1 MNHSLSQTTS
11 LTCPQCGQPF
21 DAAIWLM
28 VDASEHPDLLPRLQR
43 GTLHDLPCPHCGH
56 EGEVDAPVLLYRP
69 GETPPL
75 LFSPAQQTSQE
86 EDQEQAAGLLR
97 YLHDALGDTWQD
109 GWLENLP
116 VVPRPLLPAALSDDP
131 EAALQ
136 QVAAQVEQELER
148 LQQDDPAAYRE
159 LEAAAQQA
167 DGEADEQA
175 MPPLLATIQQFIE
188 AYTWME
194 SYRFVQA
201 HPELLADE
209 ALTMLETL
217 VNGAQQA
224 GDDNARRVFA
234 EHLALLRRC
243 REVGVTEAFAEK
255 MDVPPEQLHM
265 ADQTA
270 QMPPA
275 VREVMAELAAMGA
288 TINTPEDLERLLA
301 SRPDLQAKLA
311 AALQDGNIELPP
323 FQTEQE
329 TILAER
335 LVAWIEQET
344 LDEAEAYLRQYETGF
359 LTEEATAVMQLLV
372 QANPTNPA
380 VADHQ
385 ERLARAR
392 EMGIAAMYAALRQQ
406 RLQANIQKVLE
417 QAGGLG
423 QAIWQFLQA
432 DAVVAE
438 ALLQNEAATLLSLD
452 AGQMMEALI
461 AAVREAG
468 DIQQANQWQERWQL
482 WETAYHVRIG
492 GPRHSPTLSDAAHAQ
507 PEGWAAQPESWREQV
522 EQQSAQA
529 ERGTQYTIISAVNS
543 AIGDNALVI
552 NNIGVLPLRWRR
564 PAEGRPRLARAAVG
578 RETELAELHQRL
590 LVEQNAAVVGQ
601 GSSAALRGQ
610 PAIGKTTLAA
620 LYADRFGSQYPGGVL
635 WLEVGP
641 ALRTADSVLPLLQRM
656 ATYAYDRDVQAEK
669 LLENS
674 IFAADRVKSLLSGQ
688 GGMLAVMDDVWDPA
702 ALRGLQDALPDDAVI
717 LLTTRDYRVAYAL
730 ENSPAA
736 IQHLGVLS
744 ASDARLLLQRG
755 APGLPDEL
763 ADRVANG
770 LGCHAYALTL
780 AAAALHTRKAHRYE
794 QTAADLLARV
804 TAGQG
809 FGDLPLMDQAERVGE
824 LETALKYSYDYLAE
838 GGHGESWQARFRGL
852 GALAPETDFDTAVAA
867 AIWDVSTAEAEE
879 FLLLLD
885 GLGLLQEAWLAGRW
899 QQHAI
904 LRAYALGLQPAA
916 ERVAYAERHSDYYL
930 NLSRQSQQSVPR
942 DNERVE
948 MEFGQISHAFDW
960 CETNSPRRATQ
971 FTRILNDFM
980 RNRGRVPLLNQW
992 LQTAL
997 HGVDLHGDRLGKANT
1012 LQSLG
1017 DLESRLGN
1025 VEQARR
1031 HYDAALPLY
1040 EAEQD
1045 PVGKMNTWIS
1055 LARLETS
1062 LDRYQEAGSYYQQTF
1077 QLAEQIGFDKHPVVQ
1092 DWREEHARLTG
1103 DLQSAQ
1109 SAAQALA
1116 NLLIAWIQTP
1126 DWAQSQ
1132 AFLEEQAA
1140 LLLTE
1145 QAEAVLALLQQG
1157 NPDSRAIPQHRVLLR
1172 RCREVGIAPAYQE
1185 MQAATTAAQD
1195 PTALALAALLQAGSA
1210 EALQAAIAQ
1219 HATLL
1224 ELSTLEQLAGL
1235 FQGAPEADQREAAH
1249 HLLVRL
1255 TFLLHQYNHTHAT
1268 SPDFDEQSRFVALLE
1283 GLLAP
1288 AATLDA
1294 DVAAGLRRTL
1304 GWALNTWGNAQAEQG
1319 DHAAAVETYGR
1330 AIAHAPDNAM
1340 LYRNRAGEHL
1350 EMGQVAA
1357 AAADIERAAQ
1367 LEPEAPRLAQLRQAL
1382 AEKSNDLD

>member
-1 MNHSLSQTTS
+1 MSNSLSQTAS
-11 LTCPQCGQPF
+11 LTCPQCEQPF

-28 VDASEHPDLLPRLQR
+28 VDASEHPDLLPRLR
-43 GTLHDLPCPHCGH
+43 AGTLHDTPCPHCGH

-86 EDQEQAAGLLR
+86 QDQAQAVGLLR
-97 YLHDALGDTWQD
+97 VLHEALGDAWQD
-109 GWLENLP
+109 GWLEEMP

-131 EAALQ
+131 ETALQ
-136 QVAAQVEQELER
+136 QMAAQVEQELER
-148 LQQDDPAAYRE
+148 LRQENPQAYAE
-159 LEAAAQQA
+159 LEAVAQQMA
-167 DGEADEQA
+167 DGEDEEDEQA
-175 MPPLLATIQQFIE
+175 MPPLLAAIQQFIQ
-188 AYTWME
+188 ADTWME

-209 ALTMLETL
+209 SLTLLETL

-224 GDDNARRVFA
+224 GDDNARRVIA

-255 MDVPPEQLHM
+255 LETTVAQLEAASSQIVPEQAQAL
-265 ADQTA
+265 ADS
-270 QMPPA
+270 
-275 VREVMAELAAMGA
+275 L
-288 TINTPEDLERLLA
+288 I
-301 SRPDLQAKLA
+301 
-311 AALQDGNIELPP
+311 
-323 FQTEQE
+323 
-329 TILAER
+329 
-335 LVAWIEQET
+335 AWIQTPDWAASEAYLQQHAAT
-344 LDEAEAYLRQYETGF
+344 LLTNEAEAVLELLRRGNPDN
-359 LTEEATAVMQLLV
+359 TAIPEHQTLLK
-372 QANPTNPA
+372 
-380 VADHQ
+380 
-385 ERLARAR
+385 RSR
-392 EMGIAAMYAALRQQ
+392 EMGITAMYAALRRQ
-406 RLQANIQKVLE
+406 RQQANMKKVFE

-423 QAIWQFLQA
+423 QAIWRFLQA
-432 DAVVAE
+432 DAVAAE
-438 ALLQNEAATLLSLD
+438 ALLLNEAATLLILD
-452 AGQMMEALI
+452 AGQMMDALI
-461 AAVREAG
+461 AVAREAG
-468 DIQQANQWQERWQL
+468 NTQQADQWQERRRL
-482 WETAYHVRIG
+482 WETAYHVRVG
-492 GPRHSPTLSDAAHAQ
+492 GPRHSPAVSDAAHAQ
-507 PEGWAAQPESWREQV
+507 PEGWTAQPENWREQV
-522 EQQSAQA
+522 ERQPVQA
-529 ERGTQYTIISAVNS
+529 ERGTQYTVISAVNS

-601 GSSAALRGQ
+601 GTSAALRGQ

-620 LYADRFGSQYPGGVL
+620 MYADRFGSQYPGGVL

-641 ALRTADSVLPLLQRM
+641 ALRTAVSVLPLLQRM

-674 IFAADRVKSLLSGQ
+674 VFAADRVKSLLSGH
-688 GGMLAVMDDVWDPA
+688 GEMLAVMDDVWDPA

-717 LLTTRDYRVAYAL
+717 LLTTRDNRVAFAL
-730 ENSPAA
+730 ANSPTAV
-736 IQHLGVLS
+736 QQLTVLS
-744 ASDARLLLQRG
+744 ASDARVLLQRG

-763 ADRVANG
+763 ADRVAKG
-770 LGCHAYALTL
+770 LGYHAYALTL
-780 AAAALHTRKAHRYE
+780 AAAALHTRKTHRYE
-794 QTAADLLARV
+794 QTAADLLGRV

-809 FGDLPLMDQAERVGE
+809 FGDLPLMDQTERVSE
-824 LETALKYSYDYLAE
+824 LETALKYSYDYLGE
-838 GGHGESWQARFRGL
+838 GEQGESWQARFRGL

-885 GLGLLQEAWLAGRW
+885 GLGLLQEAGLAGRW

-971 FTRILNDFM
+971 FTHILNDFM

-997 HGVDLHGDRLGKANT
+997 HGAELHGDRLGKANTLQSLGDLERRLGNVEQARRHYDAALPLYEAEQARLGKANT

-1031 HYDAALPLY
+1031 HYDAAQQLFEL
-1040 EAEQD
+1040 EQD
-1045 PVGKMNTWIS
+1045 PMGRMNVWVG
-1055 LARLETS
+1055 LARLEADGGNIEQARQ
-1062 LDRYQEAGSYYQQTF
+1062 LFEKVFA
-1077 QLAEQIGFDKHPVVQ
+1077 LAEDLGFDKHPVTLNLRQEYAQLGITPPPSDELVA
-1092 DWREEHARLTG
+1092 AR
-1103 DLQSAQ
+1103 
-1109 SAAQALA
+1109 ALA
-1116 NLLIAWIQTP
+1116 DLLAAWIETP
-1126 DWAQSQ
+1126 DWRQSQ
-1132 AFLEEQAA
+1132 AFLEENEA

-1157 NPDSRAIPQHRVLLR
+1157 NPDSQAIPQHRVLLR

-1288 AATLDA
+1288 AATLDV
-1294 DVAAGLRRTL
+1294 DVAAGLRQTL
-1304 GWALNTWGNAQAEQG
+1304 GWALNTLGNAQAEQG
-1319 DHAAAVETYGR
+1319 DHAAAVATYGR

-1367 LEPEAPRLAQLRQAL
+1367 LEPEAPRLAQLRRAL
-1382 AEKSNDLD
+1382 AEKTDVPD